1 MRFKTLANFALASA
15 AALLLSGCADDSPRQ
30 LYYWDGAYTSS
41 VYEYLT
47 QEGDAGAQIAALE
60 ESLQKAYQRAAKA
73 PPGLHA
79 HLGLLYLSQGNG
91 AKFKA
96 YVEKEAEL
104 YPESRD
110 YAMFLLNQNN
120 KTRGAVGKSAANLS
134 DKDANLSSQSQEK
147 VGAGAVNLNNQAKG
161 IDDGR
166 NGGKFDTKSSNLDGS
181 SKSNLKFEA
190 DGSNL
195 SSNAKGQNSSEQN
208 LKEKQTKPAEFS
220 SNTGEINSE
229 QRSKNAAKTSKTAK
243 GSQNEK

>member
-1 MRFKTLANFALASA
+1 MRFKTLANFALASTV
-15 AALLLSGCADDSPRQ
+15 ALLLSGCADDSPRQ

-60 ESLQKAYQRAAKA
+60 QSLQKAYQRAAKV

-110 YAMFLLNQNN
+110 YAMFLLNQNG
-120 KTRGAVGKSAANLS
+120 KTAGAAGKTAANLS
-134 DKDANLSSQSQEK
+134 EQTKEK
-147 VGAGAVNLNNQAKG
+147 AGASESNSN
-161 IDDGR
+161 D
-166 NGGKFDTKSSNLDGS
+166 KSSNLDEQA
-181 SKSNLKFEA
+181 SK
-190 DGSNL
+190 
-195 SSNAKGQNSSEQN
+195 QN
-208 LKEKQTKPAEFS
+208 LKNKQTKS
-220 SNTGEINSE
+220 
-229 QRSKNAAKTSKTAK
+229 AKTSKSAK

>member
-104 YPESRD
+104 YLESRD

-134 DKDANLSSQSQEK
+134 DKDANLGTRSQEK
-147 VGAGAVNLNNQAKG
+147 VGAGAANLNNQVKG

-166 NGGKFDTKSSNLDGS
+166 NGGKFDTKNSNLDGS
-181 SKSNLKFEA
+181 SKSDLKFEA

-208 LKEKQTKPAEFS
+208 LKNKQAKLAEF
-220 SNTGEINSE
+220 NADTGKISSE
-229 QRSKNAAKTSKTAK
+229 QSGKNVAKTSKNRK
-243 GSQNEK
+243 RKPK

>member
-30 LYYWDGAYTSS
+30 LYYWDGAYTGS

-47 QEGDAGAQIAALE
+47 EEGDAGAQIAALE
-60 ESLQKAYQRAAKA
+60 ESLQKAYQRAAKV

-110 YAMFLLNQNN
+110 YAMFLLNQNG
-120 KTRGAVGKSAANLS
+120 KTAGAVGKSAANLS
-134 DKDANLSSQSQEK
+134 DKDANLGTWSQEK
-147 VGAGAVNLNNQAKG
+147 VGAGAANLNNQAKG

-166 NGGKFDTKSSNLDGS
+166 NGGKFDTKSSNLDDS
-181 SKSNLKFEA
+181 SKSDLKSEA

-220 SNTGEINSE
+220 SNTSAISSE

>member
-110 YAMFLLNQNN
+110 YAMFLLNQNS
-120 KTRGAVGKSAANLS
+120 KTRGAAGKSATNLS
-134 DKDANLSSQSQEK
+134 DKDANLSSN
-147 VGAGAVNLNNQAKG
+147 A
-161 IDDGR
+161 
-166 NGGKFDTKSSNLDGS
+166 NG
-181 SKSNLKFEA
+181 
-190 DGSNL
+190 
-195 SSNAKGQNSSEQN
+195 QISSEQN

-220 SNTGEINSE
+220 SNTGEISSE

>member
-1 MRFKTLANFALASA
+1 MRFKTLADFALASA

-60 ESLQKAYQRAAKA
+60 QSLQKSYQRAAKV

-104 YPESRD
+104 YPESRE
-110 YAMFLLNQNN
+110 YAMFLLNQNG
-120 KTRGAVGKSAANLS
+120 KTAGAAGKTAANLS
-134 DKDANLSSQSQEK
+134 EQTKEK
-147 VGAGAVNLNNQAKG
+147 AGASESNLN
-161 IDDGR
+161 D
-166 NGGKFDTKSSNLDGS
+166 KSSNLS
-181 SKSNLKFEA
+181 EQTSK
-190 DGSNL
+190 
-195 SSNAKGQNSSEQN
+195 QN
-208 LKEKQTKPAEFS
+208 LKNKQAKP
-220 SNTGEINSE
+220 
-229 QRSKNAAKTSKTAK
+229 AKTSKTAK

>member
-60 ESLQKAYQRAAKA
+60 QSLQKAYQRAAKV

-110 YAMFLLNQNN
+110 YAMFLLNQNS
-120 KTRGAVGKSAANLS
+120 KTAGAAGKSAINLS
-134 DKDANLSSQSQEK
+134 EQTKEK
-147 VGAGAVNLNNQAKG
+147 AGASESNSN
-161 IDDGR
+161 D
-166 NGGKFDTKSSNLDGS
+166 KSSNLGEQT
-181 SKSNLKFEA
+181 SK
-190 DGSNL
+190 
-195 SSNAKGQNSSEQN
+195 QN
-208 LKEKQTKPAEFS
+208 LKNKQVK
-220 SNTGEINSE
+220 
-229 QRSKNAAKTSKTAK
+229 QAKTSKTAK

>member
-47 QEGDAGAQIAALE
+47 EEGDASAQIAALE
-60 ESLQKAYQRAAKA
+60 ESLQKAYQRAAKV

-91 AKFKA
+91 TKFKA

-110 YAMFLLNQNN
+110 YTMFLLNQNG
-120 KTRGAVGKSAANLS
+120 KTAGAAGKSAANLNT
-134 DKDANLSSQSQEK
+134 KDANLGEQTKEK
-147 VGAGAVNLNNQAKG
+147 SGASESNLN
-161 IDDGR
+161 D
-166 NGGKFDTKSSNLDGS
+166 KSSNL
-181 SKSNLKFEA
+181 
-190 DGSNL
+190 
-195 SSNAKGQNSSEQN
+195 SEQTSKQD
-208 LKEKQTKPAEFS
+208 LKNKQTKP
-220 SNTGEINSE
+220 
-229 QRSKNAAKTSKTAK
+229 AKTSKTAK

>member
-1 MRFKTLANFALASA
+1 MRFKTLADFALVSA

-47 QEGDAGAQIAALE
+47 EEGDAGAQIAALE
-60 ESLQKAYQRAAKA
+60 QSLQKAYQRAAKV

-96 YVEKEAEL
+96 YIEKEAEL

-110 YAMFLLNQNN
+110 YAMFLLNQNS
-120 KTRGAVGKSAANLS
+120 KTKGATGKTEANLS
-134 DKDANLSSQSQEK
+134 EQTKEKSGASEPNL
-147 VGAGAVNLNNQAKG
+147 KG
-161 IDDGR
+161 
-166 NGGKFDTKSSNLDGS
+166 KSSNLGKQT
-181 SKSNLKFEA
+181 SK
-190 DGSNL
+190 
-195 SSNAKGQNSSEQN
+195 QN
-208 LKEKQTKPAEFS
+208 LKNKQTKP
-220 SNTGEINSE
+220 
-229 QRSKNAAKTSKTAK
+229 AKTSKTAK

>member
-1 MRFKTLANFALASA
+1 MRFKTLADFALASA
-15 AALLLSGCADDSPRQ
+15 AALLLSGCVDDSPRQ

-60 ESLQKAYQRAAKA
+60 ESLQKAYQRAAKV

-104 YPESRD
+104 YPESHD
-110 YAMFLLNQNN
+110 YAMFLLNQNS
-120 KTRGAVGKSAANLS
+120 KTKGTAGKTEANLSEQTKEKSGASEPNLS
-134 DKDANLSSQSQEK
+134 DK
-147 VGAGAVNLNNQAKG
+147 
-161 IDDGR
+161 
-166 NGGKFDTKSSNLDGS
+166 SSNLS
-181 SKSNLKFEA
+181 EQTSK
-190 DGSNL
+190 
-195 SSNAKGQNSSEQN
+195 QN
-208 LKEKQTKPAEFS
+208 LKNKQTKS
-220 SNTGEINSE
+220 
-229 QRSKNAAKTSKTAK
+229 AKTSKTAK

>member
-47 QEGDAGAQIAALE
+47 EEGDASAQIAALE
-60 ESLQKAYQRAAKA
+60 QSLQKAYQRAAKA
-73 PPGLHA
+73 PPGLYA

-91 AKFKA
+91 TKFKA

-110 YAMFLLNQNN
+110 YAMFLLNQNG
-120 KTRGAVGKSAANLS
+120 KTAGATGKTAANLS
-134 DKDANLSSQSQEK
+134 EQTKEKAGASESNLS
-147 VGAGAVNLNNQAKG
+147 
-161 IDDGR
+161 D
-166 NGGKFDTKSSNLDGS
+166 KSSNLS
-181 SKSNLKFEA
+181 EQTSK
-190 DGSNL
+190 
-195 SSNAKGQNSSEQN
+195 QN
-208 LKEKQTKPAEFS
+208 LKNKQVK
-220 SNTGEINSE
+220 
-229 QRSKNAAKTSKTAK
+229 QAKTSKTAK

>member
-47 QEGDAGAQIAALE
+47 EEGDAGAQIAALE
-60 ESLQKAYQRAAKA
+60 ESLQKAYQRAAKV

-110 YAMFLLNQNN
+110 YAMFLLNQNS
-120 KTRGAVGKSAANLS
+120 KTKGAAGKNAANLG
-134 DKDANLSSQSQEK
+134 SQSQEK
-147 VGAGAVNLNNQAKG
+147 AGASEPNLSDK
-161 IDDGR
+161 
-166 NGGKFDTKSSNLDGS
+166 
-181 SKSNLKFEA
+181 
-190 DGSNL
+190 GSNL
-195 SSNAKGQNSSEQN
+195 SEQTSKQN
-208 LKEKQTKPAEFS
+208 LKNKQTKPA
-220 SNTGEINSE
+220 
-229 QRSKNAAKTSKTAK
+229 KASKTAK

>member
-1 MRFKTLANFALASA
+1 MRFKTLADFALASA

-47 QEGDAGAQIAALE
+47 QDGDAGAQIAALE
-60 ESLQKAYQRAAKA
+60 ESLQKAYQRAAKV

-110 YAMFLLNQNN
+110 YAMFLLNQNS
-120 KTRGAVGKSAANLS
+120 KTKGAAGKTEANLGEQTKEKAGASEPNLS
-134 DKDANLSSQSQEK
+134 DK
-147 VGAGAVNLNNQAKG
+147 
-161 IDDGR
+161 
-166 NGGKFDTKSSNLDGS
+166 SSNLGEQT
-181 SKSNLKFEA
+181 SK
-190 DGSNL
+190 
-195 SSNAKGQNSSEQN
+195 QN
-208 LKEKQTKPAEFS
+208 LKNKQTKS
-220 SNTGEINSE
+220 
-229 QRSKNAAKTSKTAK
+229 AKTSKTAK

>member
-47 QEGDAGAQIAALE
+47 EEGDAGAQIAALE
-60 ESLQKAYQRAAKA
+60 ESLQKAYQRAAKV

-110 YAMFLLNQNN
+110 YAMFLLNQNS
-120 KTRGAVGKSAANLS
+120 KTKGAAGKTAANLS
-134 DKDANLSSQSQEK
+134 EQTKEKPSASEPNLSDK
-147 VGAGAVNLNNQAKG
+147 
-161 IDDGR
+161 
-166 NGGKFDTKSSNLDGS
+166 
-181 SKSNLKFEA
+181 
-190 DGSNL
+190 GSNL
-195 SSNAKGQNSSEQN
+195 GEQASKQN
-208 LKEKQTKPAEFS
+208 LKTKQAKP
-220 SNTGEINSE
+220 
-229 QRSKNAAKTSKTAK
+229 AKTSKSAK

>member
-60 ESLQKAYQRAAKA
+60 ESLQKAYQRAAKV

-104 YPESRD
+104 YPESHD
-110 YAMFLLNQNN
+110 YAMFLLNQNS
-120 KTRGAVGKSAANLS
+120 KTKGTAGKTEANLSEQTKEKPGTSEPNLS
-134 DKDANLSSQSQEK
+134 DK
-147 VGAGAVNLNNQAKG
+147 
-161 IDDGR
+161 
-166 NGGKFDTKSSNLDGS
+166 
-181 SKSNLKFEA
+181 
-190 DGSNL
+190 GSNL
-195 SSNAKGQNSSEQN
+195 GEQTSKQN
-208 LKEKQTKPAEFS
+208 LKNKQAKP
-220 SNTGEINSE
+220 
-229 QRSKNAAKTSKTAK
+229 AKTSKTAK

>member
-1 MRFKTLANFALASA
+1 MRFKTLTDFALASA

-60 ESLQKAYQRAAKA
+60 QSLQKAYQRAAKA

-110 YAMFLLNQNN
+110 YAMFLLNQNG
-120 KTRGAVGKSAANLS
+120 KTAGAAGKTAANLGEQT
-134 DKDANLSSQSQEK
+134 KEK
-147 VGAGAVNLNNQAKG
+147 AGA
-161 IDDGR
+161 
-166 NGGKFDTKSSNLDGS
+166 SESN
-181 SKSNLKFEA
+181 SNDK
-190 DGSNL
+190 GSNL
-195 SSNAKGQNSSEQN
+195 SEQTSKQN
-208 LKEKQTKPAEFS
+208 LKNKQAKP
-220 SNTGEINSE
+220 
-229 QRSKNAAKTSKTAK
+229 AKTSETAK

>member
-47 QEGDAGAQIAALE
+47 EEGDASAQIAALE
-60 ESLQKAYQRAAKA
+60 ESLQKAYQRAAKV

-110 YAMFLLNQNN
+110 YAIFLLNQNG
-120 KTRGAVGKSAANLS
+120 KTAGAAGKMSANLGEQTKEKLGASEPNLS
-134 DKDANLSSQSQEK
+134 DK
-147 VGAGAVNLNNQAKG
+147 
-161 IDDGR
+161 
-166 NGGKFDTKSSNLDGS
+166 
-181 SKSNLKFEA
+181 
-190 DGSNL
+190 GSNL
-195 SSNAKGQNSSEQN
+195 GEQTSKQN
-208 LKEKQTKPAEFS
+208 LKNKQAKP
-220 SNTGEINSE
+220 
-229 QRSKNAAKTSKTAK
+229 AKTSKSAK

>member
-47 QEGDAGAQIAALE
+47 EEGDAGAQIAALE

-110 YAMFLLNQNN
+110 YAIFLLNQNG
-120 KTRGAVGKSAANLS
+120 KTAGAAGKTAANLNT
-134 DKDANLSSQSQEK
+134 KDANLGSQSQEK
-147 VGAGAVNLNNQAKG
+147 AGTSNLN
-161 IDDGR
+161 DE
-166 NGGKFDTKSSNLDGS
+166 SSNLS
-181 SKSNLKFEA
+181 EQTSK
-190 DGSNL
+190 
-195 SSNAKGQNSSEQN
+195 QN
-208 LKEKQTKPAEFS
+208 LKNKQSKP
-220 SNTGEINSE
+220 
-229 QRSKNAAKTSKTAK
+229 AKTSKTAK

>member
-1 MRFKTLANFALASA
+1 MRFKTLADFALAFA

-47 QEGDAGAQIAALE
+47 EEGDAGAQIAALE
-60 ESLQKAYQRAAKA
+60 QSLQKAYQRAAKV

-91 AKFKA
+91 TKFKA

-110 YAMFLLNQNN
+110 YAMFLLNQNG
-120 KTRGAVGKSAANLS
+120 KTAGAAGKSAANLNT
-134 DKDANLSSQSQEK
+134 KDANLGEQTKEK
-147 VGAGAVNLNNQAKG
+147 SGASESNLN
-161 IDDGR
+161 D
-166 NGGKFDTKSSNLDGS
+166 KSSNL
-181 SKSNLKFEA
+181 
-190 DGSNL
+190 
-195 SSNAKGQNSSEQN
+195 SEQTSKQD
-208 LKEKQTKPAEFS
+208 LKNKQTKP
-220 SNTGEINSE
+220 
-229 QRSKNAAKTSKTAK
+229 AKTSKTAK

>member
-1 MRFKTLANFALASA
+1 MRFKTLANFALAS

-60 ESLQKAYQRAAKA
+60 ESLQKAYQRAAKV

-104 YPESRD
+104 YPESRE
-110 YAMFLLNQNN
+110 YAMFLLNQNG
-120 KTRGAVGKSAANLS
+120 KTAGAAGKTVANLNT
-134 DKDANLSSQSQEK
+134 KDANLGSQSQEK
-147 VGAGAVNLNNQAKG
+147 AGMSNLN
-161 IDDGR
+161 D
-166 NGGKFDTKSSNLDGS
+166 KSSNL
-181 SKSNLKFEA
+181 
-190 DGSNL
+190 
-195 SSNAKGQNSSEQN
+195 SEQTS
-208 LKEKQTKPAEFS
+208 KQNVKNKQSKPAKE
-220 SNTGEINSE
+220 
-229 QRSKNAAKTSKTAK
+229 SKTAK

>member
-1 MRFKTLANFALASA
+1 MRFKTLADFALASA
-15 AALLLSGCADDSPRQ
+15 AALLLSGCVDDSPRQ

-60 ESLQKAYQRAAKA
+60 ESLQKAYQRAAKV

-104 YPESRD
+104 YPESHD
-110 YAMFLLNQNN
+110 YAMFLLNQNS
-120 KTRGAVGKSAANLS
+120 KTKGTAGKTEANLSEQTKEKSGASEPNLS
-134 DKDANLSSQSQEK
+134 DK
-147 VGAGAVNLNNQAKG
+147 
-161 IDDGR
+161 
-166 NGGKFDTKSSNLDGS
+166 SSNL
-181 SKSNLKFEA
+181 
-190 DGSNL
+190 
-195 SSNAKGQNSSEQN
+195 SEQTSKQN
-208 LKEKQTKPAEFS
+208 VKNKQTKS
-220 SNTGEINSE
+220 
-229 QRSKNAAKTSKTAK
+229 AKTSKTAK

>member
-15 AALLLSGCADDSPRQ
+15 AAMLLSGCADDSPRQ
-30 LYYWDGAYTSS
+30 LYYWDGAYTGS

-47 QEGDAGAQIAALE
+47 QEGDADAQIAALE
-60 ESLQKAYQRAAKA
+60 ESLQKAYQRAAKV

-110 YAMFLLNQNN
+110 YAMFLLNQNGKAAGAAG
-120 KTRGAVGKSAANLS
+120 KTAANLS
-134 DKDANLSSQSQEK
+134 EQTKEK
-147 VGAGAVNLNNQAKG
+147 AGASESNSN
-161 IDDGR
+161 D
-166 NGGKFDTKSSNLDGS
+166 KSSNL
-181 SKSNLKFEA
+181 
-190 DGSNL
+190 
-195 SSNAKGQNSSEQN
+195 SEQTS
-208 LKEKQTKPAEFS
+208 KQNVKNKQSKPA
-220 SNTGEINSE
+220 
-229 QRSKNAAKTSKTAK
+229 KNSKTAK

>member
-1 MRFKTLANFALASA
+1 MCFKTLANFAIASA
-15 AALLLSGCADDSPRQ
+15 AALLLSGCADDSPSQ

-60 ESLQKAYQRAAKA
+60 ESLQKAYQRAAKV

-104 YPESRD
+104 YPESHD
-110 YAMFLLNQNN
+110 YAMFLLNQNS
-120 KTRGAVGKSAANLS
+120 KTKGAAGKNEANLSEQTKEKSGASEPNLS
-134 DKDANLSSQSQEK
+134 DK
-147 VGAGAVNLNNQAKG
+147 
-161 IDDGR
+161 
-166 NGGKFDTKSSNLDGS
+166 
-181 SKSNLKFEA
+181 
-190 DGSNL
+190 GSNL
-195 SSNAKGQNSSEQN
+195 GEQTSKQN
-208 LKEKQTKPAEFS
+208 LKNKQAKP
-220 SNTGEINSE
+220 
-229 QRSKNAAKTSKTAK
+229 AKTSKTAK

>member
-1 MRFKTLANFALASA
+1 MRFKTLANFALAS

-96 YVEKEAEL
+96 YIEKEAEL

-110 YAMFLLNQNN
+110 YAMFLLNQNS
-120 KTRGAVGKSAANLS
+120 KTAANLS
-134 DKDANLSSQSQEK
+134 EQTKEK
-147 VGAGAVNLNNQAKG
+147 AGASEPNSN
-161 IDDGR
+161 D
-166 NGGKFDTKSSNLDGS
+166 KSSNLGEQT
-181 SKSNLKFEA
+181 SK
-190 DGSNL
+190 
-195 SSNAKGQNSSEQN
+195 QN
-208 LKEKQTKPAEFS
+208 LKNKQVK
-220 SNTGEINSE
+220 
-229 QRSKNAAKTSKTAK
+229 QAKTSKTAK

>member
-15 AALLLSGCADDSPRQ
+15 AAMLLSSCADDSPRQ

-60 ESLQKAYQRAAKA
+60 ESLQKAYQRAAKV

-96 YVEKEAEL
+96 YVEKEAQL

-110 YAMFLLNQNN
+110 YAMFLLNQNS
-120 KTRGAVGKSAANLS
+120 KTQGATGKTEANLS
-134 DKDANLSSQSQEK
+134 EQTKEK
-147 VGAGAVNLNNQAKG
+147 SGA
-161 IDDGR
+161 
-166 NGGKFDTKSSNLDGS
+166 SEP
-181 SKSNLKFEA
+181 NLKGK
-190 DGSNL
+190 GSNL
-195 SSNAKGQNSSEQN
+195 GEQTSKQN
-208 LKEKQTKPAEFS
+208 LKTKQAKP
-220 SNTGEINSE
+220 
-229 QRSKNAAKTSKTAK
+229 AKTSKTAK

>member
-1 MRFKTLANFALASA
+1 MRFKTLADFALASA
-15 AALLLSGCADDSPRQ
+15 AALLLSGCVDDSPRQ

-60 ESLQKAYQRAAKA
+60 QSLQKAYQRAAKV

-104 YPESRD
+104 YPESHD
-110 YAMFLLNQNN
+110 YAMFLLNQNS
-120 KTRGAVGKSAANLS
+120 KTKGTAGKTEANLSEQTKEKSGASEPNLS
-134 DKDANLSSQSQEK
+134 DK
-147 VGAGAVNLNNQAKG
+147 
-161 IDDGR
+161 
-166 NGGKFDTKSSNLDGS
+166 SSNLS
-181 SKSNLKFEA
+181 EQTSK
-190 DGSNL
+190 
-195 SSNAKGQNSSEQN
+195 QN
-208 LKEKQTKPAEFS
+208 LKNKQTKS
-220 SNTGEINSE
+220 
-229 QRSKNAAKTSKTAK
+229 AKTSKTAK

>member
-41 VYEYLT
+41 VYEYLSE
-47 QEGDAGAQIAALE
+47 EGDAGAQIAALE
-60 ESLQKAYQRAAKA
+60 ESLQKAYQRAAKV

-110 YAMFLLNQNN
+110 YAMFLLNQNS
-120 KTRGAVGKSAANLS
+120 KTKGAAGKNAANLS
-134 DKDANLSSQSQEK
+134 EKTKEKPGASEPNLSDK
-147 VGAGAVNLNNQAKG
+147 
-161 IDDGR
+161 
-166 NGGKFDTKSSNLDGS
+166 
-181 SKSNLKFEA
+181 
-190 DGSNL
+190 GSNL
-195 SSNAKGQNSSEQN
+195 GEQTSKQN
-208 LKEKQTKPAEFS
+208 LKNKQVK
-220 SNTGEINSE
+220 
-229 QRSKNAAKTSKTAK
+229 QAKTSKTAK

>member
-1 MRFKTLANFALASA
+1 LRFKTLANFTLASA

-47 QEGDAGAQIAALE
+47 EEGDAGAQIVALE

-110 YAMFLLNQNN
+110 YAMFLLNQNS
-120 KTRGAVGKSAANLS
+120 KTKGAAGKNAANLS
-134 DKDANLSSQSQEK
+134 EQTKEKSGASEPNLSDK
-147 VGAGAVNLNNQAKG
+147 
-161 IDDGR
+161 
-166 NGGKFDTKSSNLDGS
+166 
-181 SKSNLKFEA
+181 
-190 DGSNL
+190 GSNL
-195 SSNAKGQNSSEQN
+195 GGQNVKN
-208 LKEKQTKPAEFS
+208 KQTKPA
-220 SNTGEINSE
+220 
-229 QRSKNAAKTSKTAK
+229 KNSKTAK

>member
-1 MRFKTLANFALASA
+1 MRFKTLAAFALASA
-15 AALLLSGCADDSPRQ
+15 AALLLSGCVDDSPRQ

-60 ESLQKAYQRAAKA
+60 ESLQKAYQRAAKV

-104 YPESRD
+104 YPESHD
-110 YAMFLLNQNN
+110 YAMFLLNQNS
-120 KTRGAVGKSAANLS
+120 KTKGTAGKTEANLSEQTKEKSGASEPNLS
-134 DKDANLSSQSQEK
+134 DK
-147 VGAGAVNLNNQAKG
+147 
-161 IDDGR
+161 
-166 NGGKFDTKSSNLDGS
+166 SSNLS
-181 SKSNLKFEA
+181 EQTSK
-190 DGSNL
+190 
-195 SSNAKGQNSSEQN
+195 QN
-208 LKEKQTKPAEFS
+208 LKNKQTKS
-220 SNTGEINSE
+220 
-229 QRSKNAAKTSKTAK
+229 AKTSKTAK